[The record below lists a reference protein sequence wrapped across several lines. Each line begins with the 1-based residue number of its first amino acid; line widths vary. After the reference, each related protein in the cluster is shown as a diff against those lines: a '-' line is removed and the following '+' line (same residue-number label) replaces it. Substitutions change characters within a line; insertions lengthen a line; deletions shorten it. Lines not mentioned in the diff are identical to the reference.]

1 MMENQTFNVNDIEKF
16 FDERRSYWMQ
26 VVSSMNER
34 LLRMDDI
41 TSLQG
46 EIFSRRQEAVENYHN
61 LSAILAKKAKVYKE
75 NSAQKYKEIRLLKV
89 SQGSNTYMFPTE
101 GSVREQIEA
110 QLSGDKYLIDIIEN
124 HINYLDN
131 TIKTI
136 DGIIYS
142 ISNRIKV
149 EEIKIGK

>member
-1 MMENQTFNVNDIEKF
+1 MENNQQKDYTQIEEYF
-16 FDERRSYWMQ
+16 EERRSYWMQ
-26 VVSSMNER
+26 IVSSMNER

-46 EIFSRRQEAVENYHN
+46 EIFTRRQEAVENYHN
-61 LSAILAKKAKVYKE
+61 LSATLAKKAKKYKE
-75 NSAQKYKEIRLLKV
+75 DSAQKYKEIRLLKV
-89 SQGSNTYMFPTE
+89 AQGSTTYMFPTE

-110 QLSGDKYLIDIIEN
+110 QLSDDKYLIDIMEN

-136 DGIIYS
+136 DGLIYS
-142 ISNRIKV
+142 IQNRIKV
-149 EEIKIGK
+149 EEIKIGR